1 MIPTHFICISNRPCA
16 GNLTQCKHT
25 HSHSHPSTQSD
36 SSHWKGVEKSRT
48 LRAPTTFFMSRKQ
61 KQVSSF
67 FLPHST
73 FHTFHM
79 NVCFF
84 LFLFYFCFLFF
95 CFTRSRESIQCSILC
110 LTSFWRSLYKDYLF
124 YLVQLLLCIVIVFF
138 FLQSNWKSC
147 FSLWVFMSSWANHKD
162 SFPMLSF
169 PHSQWESWPRA
180 WALVIAPT
188 TTHVSL
194 LPVIGDYIRL
204 GNKDILGCR
213 GSDELP
219 CRHPREW
226 NNWTFHSDADGRRSC
241 WHSQTS
247 LCTKTALEI
256 WIKLQ
261 IIQRSIT
268 TLILAFLCHFSGYL
282 SLKVPDLKVLV
293 SCLHVLVW
301 LCGFHRFG

>member
-1 MIPTHFICISNRPCA
+1 MSWCWMQSVEIIPTHFICISNRPCA

-84 LFLFYFCFLFF
+84 FFFFWTFFLLYQV
-95 CFTRSRESIQCSILC
+95 TRINPVQHFVSH
-110 LTSFWRSLYKDYLF
+110 
-124 YLVQLLLCIVIVFF
+124 QLLEITLQRLFISSCATPSLHSHRFF

-188 TTHVSL
+188 TT
-194 LPVIGDYIRL
+194 RL
-204 GNKDILGCR
+204 TASCYRWLHKVGKQ
-213 GSDELP
+213 
-219 CRHPREW
+219 RHPRL
-226 NNWTFHSDADGRRSC
+226 SGKRRASL
-241 WHSQTS
+241 STS
-247 LCTKTALEI
+247 TRME
-256 WIKLQ
+256 
-261 IIQRSIT
+261 
-268 TLILAFLCHFSGYL
+268 
-282 SLKVPDLKVLV
+282 
-293 SCLHVLVW
+293 
-301 LCGFHRFG
+301 

>member
-1 MIPTHFICISNRPCA
+1 
-16 GNLTQCKHT
+16 
-25 HSHSHPSTQSD
+25 
-36 SSHWKGVEKSRT
+36 
-48 LRAPTTFFMSRKQ
+48 
-61 KQVSSF
+61 
-67 FLPHST
+67 
-73 FHTFHM
+73 
-79 NVCFF
+79 
-84 LFLFYFCFLFF
+84 
-95 CFTRSRESIQCSILC
+95 
-110 LTSFWRSLYKDYLF
+110 
-124 YLVQLLLCIVIVFF
+124 
-138 FLQSNWKSC
+138 
-147 FSLWVFMSSWANHKD
+147 MSSWANHKD

-226 NNWTFHSDADGRRSC
+226 SNWTFHSDADGRRSC

-247 LCTKTALEI
+247 LCTNTALEI
-256 WIKLQ
+256 WIKLL

-282 SLKVPDLKVLV
+282 SLKVLDLKVLV

>member
-1 MIPTHFICISNRPCA
+1 
-16 GNLTQCKHT
+16 
-25 HSHSHPSTQSD
+25 
-36 SSHWKGVEKSRT
+36 
-48 LRAPTTFFMSRKQ
+48 
-61 KQVSSF
+61 
-67 FLPHST
+67 
-73 FHTFHM
+73 
-79 NVCFF
+79 
-84 LFLFYFCFLFF
+84 
-95 CFTRSRESIQCSILC
+95 
-110 LTSFWRSLYKDYLF
+110 
-124 YLVQLLLCIVIVFF
+124 
-138 FLQSNWKSC
+138 
-147 FSLWVFMSSWANHKD
+147 MSSWANHKD

-247 LCTKTALEI
+247 LCTNTALEI
-256 WIKLQ
+256 WIKLL